1 MGCLCLTSA
10 EADQLPRQ
18 RLARGGG
25 GFMYL
30 YSRDVVDDAFDKF
43 VGGAERWRERLAR
56 RARRQKSVE
65 IVFGPEWRA
74 LQWPRRR
81 VFPHVAAH

>member
-1 MGCLCLTSA
+1 
-10 EADQLPRQ
+10 
-18 RLARGGG
+18 
-25 GFMYL
+25 MYL

-43 VGGAERWRERLAR
+43 VGGAERWRERLAQ

-81 VFPHVAAH
+81 VFPRIAAH